1 MFHLSPS
8 TLLVSAQIGYCPL
21 SHPAT
26 GQKNGGQKIQIHG
39 ADDLGSNA
47 D

>member
-1 MFHLSPS
+1 MFHLLPS

-26 GQKNGGQKIQIHG
+26 GHQNGGQNIQTHR